1 MREIGHGAMGV
12 VYEALD
18 PTIGRK
24 IALKAIRFDGIGTTA
39 DEAARRFKNEARAAG
54 GLNHPNIVTV
64 YDAGEDSGL
73 LYLAMEFIEGS
84 TLEALIREQRTIATA
99 QTIDIIRQVCAG
111 LDFAHAKGIIH
122 RDVKPG
128 NIMLAS
134 NGLAKITDFGIARAG
149 EAMTITGQV
158 VGTPN
163 YMSPEQVLGKPL
175 DGRSDLFSVGVILYE
190 MVTGERPFEGQ
201 SITTIMYKIVHE
213 TPIPPRKLDST
224 IHPGLSAV
232 IEKALSKSADDRFP
246 NGEALVRALQDYK
259 TASLSN
265 VNTLGQP
272 TGDFPGLVDANATYD
287 ARPQPGQSTPYPPV
301 PSGSPAQQSR
311 STYVPPPPP
320 AQGPQ
325 PRHRW
330 DLSPKW
336 RRRVWILFVLAAIA
350 IYSRVKHDS
359 SKSQNDQKD
368 SGTPAA
374 TVAAPPAPTP
384 PSSNSETQ
392 PGPQQSSP
400 SLVKHENASANSA
413 TAVMKLNSNPPA
425 AEVDLDGKPTGKRTP
440 TELQIGRGRHRVTIR
455 MPGFQTSSVTVKVAG
470 GEEFEYSP
478 DLTVAMPNV
487 PKINMPDLSKLQELS
502 RDQAL
507 QGQFWQKWAGRR
519 VGPGPKLV
527 INSKPPGASIFIDG
541 KDSGQSSPAVIPL
554 KPGKHH
560 VKLELDGFD
569 AAETDVTVPQNKAA
583 ILNPILKPSGTDQ

>member
-1 MREIGHGAMGV
+1 MREIGHGAMGI

-18 PTIGRK
+18 PTIARK
-24 IALKAIRFDGIGTTA
+24 IALKAIRFDGIGTSA

-64 YDAGEDSGL
+64 YDAGEDSGI

-84 TLEALIREQRTIATA
+84 TLEALIRQQRSIATS

-128 NIMLAS
+128 NIMLAGNS
-134 NGLAKITDFGIARAG
+134 LVKITDFGIARAG

-163 YMSPEQVLGKPL
+163 YMSPEQVLGKQL

-213 TPIPPRKLDST
+213 TPIPPRKLDAT
-224 IHPGLSAV
+224 IHPGLSAL

-246 NGEALVRALQDYK
+246 NGESLFRALQNYK

-265 VNTLGQP
+265 VNTLEQP
-272 TGDFPGLVDANATYD
+272 TGDFPGLEEANATYD
-287 ARPQPGQSTPYPPV
+287 AQPQPSQSGPSHPSPTGPP
-301 PSGSPAQQSR
+301 ARQSR
-311 STYVPPPPP
+311 SAHVPTLPPV
-320 AQGPQ
+320 QTLQ
-325 PRHRW
+325 PRRPW
-330 DLSPKW
+330 DFSPKW
-336 RRRVWILFVLAAIA
+336 RRRVGILFVLAAFL
-350 IYSRVKHDS
+350 IYSRFQRHS
-359 SKSQNDQKD
+359 SKPHEEKD
-368 SGTPAA
+368 NGSSASTL
-374 TVAAPPAPTP
+374 AAPPAPTP
-384 PSSNSETQ
+384 PPSNSETQ
-392 PGPQQSSP
+392 PGPQRATSA
-400 SLVKHENASANSA
+400 LVKHENATTNSTTA
-413 TAVMKLNSNPPA
+413 TMKLNSNPPA

-440 TELQIGRGRHRVTIR
+440 TELQIGSGRHRVSIR

-487 PKINMPDLSKLQELS
+487 PSINMPDLSRLQDLS
-502 RDQAL
+502 KDQAL
-507 QGQFWQKWAGRR
+507 QGQFWQKWARR
-519 VGPGPKLV
+519 GPGPKLV
-527 INSKPPGASIFIDG
+527 VDSKPPGASIFVDG
-541 KDSGQSSPAVIPL
+541 RDSGQTSPAVIPL
-554 KPGKHH
+554 KPGKYH
-560 VKLELDGFD
+560 VKVVLDGFD
-569 AAETDVTVPQNKAA
+569 TVEGDVTIPQNKAA
-583 ILNPILKPSGTDQ
+583 LFNPTLKPSGTDR

>member
-1 MREIGHGAMGV
+1 
-12 VYEALD
+12 
-18 PTIGRK
+18 
-24 IALKAIRFDGIGTTA
+24 
-39 DEAARRFKNEARAAG
+39 
-54 GLNHPNIVTV
+54 
-64 YDAGEDSGL
+64 
-73 LYLAMEFIEGS
+73 
-84 TLEALIREQRTIATA
+84 TIATA

-163 YMSPEQVLGKPL
+163 YMSPEQVLGKQL

-336 RRRVWILFVLAAIA
+336 RRRVWILF
-350 IYSRVKHDS
+350 
-359 SKSQNDQKD
+359 
-368 SGTPAA
+368 
-374 TVAAPPAPTP
+374 
-384 PSSNSETQ
+384 
-392 PGPQQSSP
+392 
-400 SLVKHENASANSA
+400 
-413 TAVMKLNSNPPA
+413 
-425 AEVDLDGKPTGKRTP
+425 
-440 TELQIGRGRHRVTIR
+440 
-455 MPGFQTSSVTVKVAG
+455 
-470 GEEFEYSP
+470 
-478 DLTVAMPNV
+478 
-487 PKINMPDLSKLQELS
+487 
-502 RDQAL
+502 
-507 QGQFWQKWAGRR
+507 
-519 VGPGPKLV
+519 
-527 INSKPPGASIFIDG
+527 
-541 KDSGQSSPAVIPL
+541 
-554 KPGKHH
+554 
-560 VKLELDGFD
+560 
-569 AAETDVTVPQNKAA
+569 
-583 ILNPILKPSGTDQ
+583 

>member
-1 MREIGHGAMGV
+1 
-12 VYEALD
+12 
-18 PTIGRK
+18 
-24 IALKAIRFDGIGTTA
+24 
-39 DEAARRFKNEARAAG
+39 
-54 GLNHPNIVTV
+54 IVTV
-64 YDAGEDSGL
+64 YDAGEDNGI

-84 TLEALIREQRTIATA
+84 TLEALIRQQRTIATA

-111 LDFAHAKGIIH
+111 LDFAHGKGIIH

-134 NGLAKITDFGIARAG
+134 NGPVKITDFGIARAG

-163 YMSPEQVLGKPL
+163 YMSPEQVLGKQL

-213 TPIPPRKLDST
+213 TPIPPRKLDAT

-246 NGEALVRALQDYK
+246 NGEALVRALQEYK

-287 ARPQPGQSTPYPPV
+287 ARPHPSQVPSQPV
-301 PSGSPAQQSR
+301 PGGPPAQQSR
-311 STYVPPPPP
+311 STGFPTLPPEQIPERRRP
-320 AQGPQ
+320 
-325 PRHRW
+325 W
-330 DLSPKW
+330 DLAPRW
-336 RRRVWILFVLAAIA
+336 RRRAGILFVLAAFL
-350 IYSRVKHDS
+350 IYSRFQRHS
-359 SKSQNDQKD
+359 SKTHSDDKD
-368 SGTPAA
+368 NGAPAS

-384 PSSNSETQ
+384 PTDNSEAQ
-392 PGPQQSSP
+392 PGPQQVSP
-400 SLVKHENASANSA
+400 ALVKHENATNSTTA
-413 TAVMKLNSNPPA
+413 TMKLNSNPPA
-425 AEVDLDGKPTGKRTP
+425 AEVELDGRPTGKRTP
-440 TELQIGRGRHRVTIR
+440 TELQIGRGRHRVSIR

-478 DLTVAMPNV
+478 DLTVAMPNI
-487 PKINMPDLSKLQELS
+487 PSINMPDLSKLKELS
-502 RDQAL
+502 KDQAF
-507 QGQFWQKWAGRR
+507 QEQFWQKWAGRQ

-527 INSKPPGASIFIDG
+527 VNSKPPGASIFIEG
-541 KDSGQSSPAVIPL
+541 KDSGQTSPAVIPL
-554 KPGKHH
+554 KPGKYH
-560 VKLELDGFD
+560 VKLVLEGFD
-569 AAETDVTVPQNKAA
+569 AVESDVTVLQNQAA
-583 ILNPILKPSGTDQ
+583 QLNPTLKPSGTDQ

>member
-84 TLEALIREQRTIATA
+84 TLEALILEQRTIATA